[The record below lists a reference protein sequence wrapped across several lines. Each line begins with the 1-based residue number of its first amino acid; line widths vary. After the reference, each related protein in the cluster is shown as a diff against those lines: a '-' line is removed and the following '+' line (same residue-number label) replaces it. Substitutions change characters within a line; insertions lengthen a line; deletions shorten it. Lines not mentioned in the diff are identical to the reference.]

1 MAKRP
6 KKDARKDHRRTQIK
20 KGDLVKVI
28 SGTYTGTQGKVI
40 EILKSRGRVR
50 VEGVAP
56 LKRHIAPQKNARH
69 PEGGIIEGI
78 GSVHISNVMLVSDAL
93 ERPVRTG
100 TAINADGSKVRV
112 ARGRSLKAEEV

>member
-56 LKRHIAPQKNARH
+56 LKRHIGHVCDRFRRTSAKQVRQNWWPHMSSATWPPDEVPR
-69 PEGGIIEGI
+69 
-78 GSVHISNVMLVSDAL
+78 GSTQMMHC
-93 ERPVRTG
+93 
-100 TAINADGSKVRV
+100 
-112 ARGRSLKAEEV
+112 